1 MNNMTMKTLLTAS
14 SLALST
20 VAAHA
25 EYQQVN
31 LTVFGMDCAPCAHA
45 IHVSMK
51 GIQGVNTVDVDL
63 NTGLV
68 TIKLAPH
75 NSAAMRQFNQA
86 VEKNGFTHKDAV
98 VIARGKLT
106 GTASAPFFEVAGT
119 QDRFALI
126 PATSAIDVSA
136 LLGKTVTV
144 AGSLPQVA
152 KGKVPDTLRYNT
164 IAEAQ

>member
-1 MNNMTMKTLLTAS
+1 MKKMIPAAFFALL
-14 SLALST
+14 SL
-20 VAAHA
+20 AAHA

-68 TIKLAPH
+68 TIRLAPG
-75 NSAAMRQFNQA
+75 NVASMKQFNQA
-86 VEKNGFTHKDAV
+86 VEKNGFTHKDAEV
-98 VIARGKLT
+98 VVKGRLT
-106 GTASAPFFEVAGT
+106 GTASAPVLEVSGT
-119 QDRFALI
+119 PDRYALS
-126 PATSAIDVSA
+126 PAADRVDVAS

-144 AGSLPQVA
+144 SGVLPQAA
-152 KGKVPDTLRYNT
+152 KGKVPDTLHYKT
-164 IAEAQ
+164 IAEAR

>member
-1 MNNMTMKTLLTAS
+1 MKKILIAAI
-14 SLALST
+14 LAFSC

-68 TIKLAPH
+68 TIKLAPG
-75 NSAAMRQFNQA
+75 NSATMRQFNQA
-86 VEKNGFTHKDAV
+86 VERNGFTHKDAV
-98 VIARGKLT
+98 IVARGKLT
-106 GTASAPFFEVAGT
+106 GTGSAPFFEVSGT
-119 QDRFALI
+119 EDRFALV
-126 PATSAIDVSA
+126 PAATSIDVAA
-136 LLGKTVTV
+136 LLGKTVTITAV
-144 AGSLPQVA
+144 LPQA
-152 KGKVPDTLRYNT
+152 SKGKVSDTLRYNT
-164 IAEAQ
+164 ITEAQ